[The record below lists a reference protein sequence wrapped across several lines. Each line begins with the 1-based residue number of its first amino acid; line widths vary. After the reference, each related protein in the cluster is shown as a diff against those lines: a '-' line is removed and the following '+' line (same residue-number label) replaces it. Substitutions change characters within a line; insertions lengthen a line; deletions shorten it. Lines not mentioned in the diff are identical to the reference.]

1 MKFIR
6 SVKQCEGPGGT
17 LETWQLNKDLF
28 ICFWKDEACYDIFV
42 NDRADTLYTAYIF
55 NLLNHAYNDIKMEF
69 GYFMPPRIRMEH
81 KYFDKFIQLVE
92 KLSIEDLEPDE
103 FSG

>member
-1 MKFIR
+1 MKFVR
-6 SVKQCEGPGGT
+6 SVKQCEGIGGT
-17 LETWQLNKDLF
+17 LETWELDNGLF
-28 ICFWKDEACYDIFV
+28 LGYWKDDIYYHLFLDDKLD
-42 NDRADTLYTAYIF
+42 NAYTHCIF
-55 NLLNHAYNDIKMEF
+55 NLLNHPYNDIKMEF
-69 GYFMPPRIRMEH
+69 GSFMPPKIKMEN